1 MRALKMRKQ
10 NEIVTVEV
18 HGQILDEM
26 AFGSYHEAA
35 GYKQSVR
42 RWAREKGVI
51 VSIRSMRPSLGQL
64 FPVTANAV

>member
-18 HGQILDEM
+18 HGQIIDEM
-26 AFGSYHEAA
+26 AFGSYNDAA

-42 RWAREKGVI
+42 RWAHEKGVI
-51 VSIRSMRPSLGQL
+51 VSIRSVRPNTGQL
-64 FPVTANAV
+64 VPVTAHAV

>member
-26 AFGSYHEAA
+26 AFGSYNEAA
-35 GYKQSVR
+35 GYKESVR

-51 VSIRSMRPSLGQL
+51 VSIRSVRPGAGQI
-64 FPVTANAV
+64 FSATAHAV

>member
-1 MRALKMRKQ
+1 MRALKIRKQ

-26 AFGSYHEAA
+26 SFGSFNEAE

-42 RWAREKGVI
+42 RWAREKGVS
-51 VSIRSMRPSLGQL
+51 VSIRSVRPSVGQ
-64 FPVTANAV
+64 FVPATAHAV